1 MTGIRKKNK
10 ILGFIFAVLAVW
22 MVIFQNPSYAAQRGS
37 LNVKTEQAGM
47 TVYLYRVA
55 EKQAGVYVLNEN
67 FQASGADVSGG
78 GSREAAIALTN
89 FVKAQGIQPYRTGT
103 GSGKHVVFR
112 NLPDGEALYLVTGDP
127 MTVGGK
133 TYIPAPVLV
142 EAGGAA
148 AEADIKC
155 DIEEPENPT
164 NPTEPT
170 NPTDPSNPTSPTRYY
185 DDSDDDDWDPT
196 EYTEQASAPTNV
208 KITDNVITWD
218 NSNYVL
224 CWAVCK
230 DGKVIAF
237 TTEPTYTIED
247 TNATYSIR
255 SANEMGGLGEAAIV
269 TDPSAIDEVTTGL
282 QVISTDYYN
291 MQGIKVSASY
301 QGVIIKIEKLENGE
315 QVVTKVINK

>member
-22 MVIFQNPSYAAQRGS
+22 MVIFQNPSYAAQRCS

-67 FQASGADVSGG
+67 FQVSGADVSGG

-164 NPTEPT
+164 KPTEPTNPTEPT
-170 NPTDPSNPTSPTRYY
+170 KPTDPSNPTSPTRYH

-196 EYTEQASAPTNV
+196 PNKKPTITTAADETV
-208 KITDNVITWD
+208 TITDAETQSETRVEESTAESETETSTETTVENEKKLPQTGQLWWPVGILL
-218 NSNYVL
+218 SAGAVL
-224 CWAVCK
+224 LAAGLVMK
-230 DGKVIAF
+230 K
-237 TTEPTYTIED
+237 
-247 TNATYSIR
+247 R
-255 SANEMGGLGEAAIV
+255 S
-269 TDPSAIDEVTTGL
+269 
-282 QVISTDYYN
+282 
-291 MQGIKVSASY
+291 K
-301 QGVIIKIEKLENGE
+301 EK
-315 QVVTKVINK
+315 

>member
-37 LNVKTEQAGM
+37 LNIKTEQAGM
-47 TVYLYRVA
+47 MVYLYRVA
-55 EKQAGVYVLNEN
+55 EKQAGVYVLNEK

-78 GSREAAIALTN
+78 GSREAAITLTD

-127 MTVGGK
+127 MTIGGK

-164 NPTEPT
+164 KPTEPTNPTEPT
-170 NPTDPSNPTSPTRYY
+170 KPTDPSNPTSPTRYH

-196 EYTEQASAPTNV
+196 PNKKPT
-208 KITDNVITWD
+208 ITT
-218 NSNYVL
+218 
-224 CWAVCK
+224 
-230 DGKVIAF
+230 
-237 TTEPTYTIED
+237 
-247 TNATYSIR
+247 
-255 SANEMGGLGEAAIV
+255 AADETV
-269 TDPSAIDEVTTGL
+269 TDHRCGDTVGNQSG
-282 QVISTDYYN
+282 
-291 MQGIKVSASY
+291 
-301 QGVIIKIEKLENGE
+301 GE
-315 QVVTKVINK
+315 YGRE

>member
-37 LNVKTEQAGM
+37 LNIKTEQAGM

-55 EKQAGVYVLNEN
+55 EKQAGVYVLNEK

-112 NLPDGEALYLVTGDP
+112 SLPDGEALYLVTGDP
-127 MTVGGK
+127 LTVGGK
-133 TYIPAPVLV
+133 NYIPAPVLV

-155 DIEEPENPT
+155 DIEEPENG
-164 NPTEPT
+164 
-170 NPTDPSNPTSPTRYY
+170 TDE
-185 DDSDDDDWDPT
+185 SDRTHKPDGSVESDLSDP
-196 EYTEQASAPTNV
+196 
-208 KITDNVITWD
+208 
-218 NSNYVL
+218 L
-224 CWAVCK
+224 
-230 DGKVIAF
+230 
-237 TTEPTYTIED
+237 
-247 TNATYSIR
+247 
-255 SANEMGGLGEAAIV
+255 L
-269 TDPSAIDEVTTGL
+269 
-282 QVISTDYYN
+282 
-291 MQGIKVSASY
+291 
-301 QGVIIKIEKLENGE
+301 
-315 QVVTKVINK
+315 

>member
-37 LNVKTEQAGM
+37 LNIKTEQTGM

-55 EKQAGVYVLNEN
+55 EKQAGVYVLNEK
-67 FQASGADVSGG
+67 FHASGADVSEG

-142 EAGGAA
+142 E
-148 AEADIKC
+148 
-155 DIEEPENPT
+155 
-164 NPTEPT
+164 
-170 NPTDPSNPTSPTRYY
+170 
-185 DDSDDDDWDPT
+185 DDWDPT
-196 EYTEQASAPTNV
+196 PNKKPTITTAADETV
-208 KITDNVITWD
+208 TITDAETQSETRVEESTAE
-218 NSNYVL
+218 SETETSTE
-224 CWAVCK
+224 
-230 DGKVIAF
+230 
-237 TTEPTYTIED
+237 TTVENEKKLPQTGQLWWPVGILLS
-247 TNATYSIR
+247 AGAILLAAGLVMKKR
-255 SANEMGGLGEAAIV
+255 S
-269 TDPSAIDEVTTGL
+269 
-282 QVISTDYYN
+282 
-291 MQGIKVSASY
+291 K
-301 QGVIIKIEKLENGE
+301 EK
-315 QVVTKVINK
+315 

>member
-1 MTGIRKKNK
+1 MDGDISKSVLRGT
-10 ILGFIFAVLAVW
+10 AV
-22 MVIFQNPSYAAQRGS
+22 QPEC
-37 LNVKTEQAGM
+37 KTEQAGM

-78 GSREAAIALTN
+78 GSREAAITLTN
-89 FVKAQGIQPYRTGT
+89 FVKAQGTQPYRTGT
-103 GSGKHVVFR
+103 GSGKHVFFR

-127 MTVGGK
+127 LTVGGK

-196 EYTEQASAPTNV
+196 PNKKPTITTAADETV
-208 KITDNVITWD
+208 TITDAETQSETRVEESTAESETETSTETTVENEKKLPQTGQLWWPVGILL
-218 NSNYVL
+218 SAGAVL
-224 CWAVCK
+224 LAAGLVMK
-230 DGKVIAF
+230 K
-237 TTEPTYTIED
+237 
-247 TNATYSIR
+247 R
-255 SANEMGGLGEAAIV
+255 S
-269 TDPSAIDEVTTGL
+269 
-282 QVISTDYYN
+282 
-291 MQGIKVSASY
+291 K
-301 QGVIIKIEKLENGE
+301 EK
-315 QVVTKVINK
+315 

>member
-10 ILGFIFAVLAVW
+10 ILGFIFAVLSLW

-37 LNVKTEQAGM
+37 LNIKTEQAGM

-55 EKQAGVYVLNEN
+55 EKQAGVYVLNEK

-185 DDSDDDDWDPT
+185 DGDNRGERKEASPDRTAMVAGRDSALRRRGP
-196 EYTEQASAPTNV
+196 S
-208 KITDNVITWD
+208 
-218 NSNYVL
+218 
-224 CWAVCK
+224 
-230 DGKVIAF
+230 GG
-237 TTEPTYTIED
+237 
-247 TNATYSIR
+247 R
-255 SANEMGGLGEAAIV
+255 SC
-269 TDPSAIDEVTTGL
+269 DE
-282 QVISTDYYN
+282 
-291 MQGIKVSASY
+291 K
-301 QGVIIKIEKLENGE
+301 EK
-315 QVVTKVINK
+315 

>member
-10 ILGFIFAVLAVW
+10 ILGFIFAVRAVW
-22 MVIFQNPSYAAQRGS
+22 MVIFQIPSYAAQRGS

-55 EKQAGVYVLNEN
+55 EKQAGVYVLNEK

-78 GSREAAIALTN
+78 GSREAAITLTN

-164 NPTEPT
+164 NPTNPTEPT

-196 EYTEQASAPTNV
+196 PNKKPTITTAADETV
-208 KITDNVITWD
+208 TITDAETHSETRVEESTAE
-218 NSNYVL
+218 SETETSTE
-224 CWAVCK
+224 
-230 DGKVIAF
+230 
-237 TTEPTYTIED
+237 TTVENEKKLPQTGQLWWPVGILLS
-247 TNATYSIR
+247 AGAILLAAGLVMKKR
-255 SANEMGGLGEAAIV
+255 S
-269 TDPSAIDEVTTGL
+269 
-282 QVISTDYYN
+282 
-291 MQGIKVSASY
+291 K
-301 QGVIIKIEKLENGE
+301 EK
-315 QVVTKVINK
+315 

>member
-37 LNVKTEQAGM
+37 LNIKTEQAGM

-55 EKQAGVYVLNEN
+55 EKQAGVYVLNEK

-78 GSREAAIALTN
+78 GSREAAITLTD

-127 MTVGGK
+127 MTIGGK

-148 AEADIKC
+148 AEADITVSYTHLLQPQFFVCPFCRETENLLAVSVGLREYMHRRRFTPEKRTY
-155 DIEEPENPT
+155 EELWLQE
-164 NPTEPT
+164 
-170 NPTDPSNPTSPTRYY
+170 TDPTP
-185 DDSDDDDWDPT
+185 
-196 EYTEQASAPTNV
+196 
-208 KITDNVITWD
+208 
-218 NSNYVL
+218 
-224 CWAVCK
+224 
-230 DGKVIAF
+230 GK
-237 TTEPTYTIED
+237 TP
-247 TNATYSIR
+247 
-255 SANEMGGLGEAAIV
+255 
-269 TDPSAIDEVTTGL
+269 
-282 QVISTDYYN
+282 
-291 MQGIKVSASY
+291 
-301 QGVIIKIEKLENGE
+301 
-315 QVVTKVINK
+315 

>member
-22 MVIFQNPSYAAQRGS
+22 MVIFQIPSYAAQRGS

-55 EKQAGVYVLNEN
+55 EKQAGVYVLNEK

-78 GSREAAIALTN
+78 GSREAAITLAD
-89 FVKAQGIQPYRTGT
+89 FAKAQGIQPYRTGT

-148 AEADIKC
+148 AEADIKLSL
-155 DIEEPENPT
+155 IH
-164 NPTEPT
+164 
-170 NPTDPSNPTSPTRYY
+170 
-185 DDSDDDDWDPT
+185 
-196 EYTEQASAPTNV
+196 
-208 KITDNVITWD
+208 I
-218 NSNYVL
+218 
-224 CWAVCK
+224 
-230 DGKVIAF
+230 
-237 TTEPTYTIED
+237 
-247 TNATYSIR
+247 
-255 SANEMGGLGEAAIV
+255 
-269 TDPSAIDEVTTGL
+269 
-282 QVISTDYYN
+282 
-291 MQGIKVSASY
+291 
-301 QGVIIKIEKLENGE
+301 
-315 QVVTKVINK
+315 

>member
-1 MTGIRKKNK
+1 MDGDISKSVLRGTAGQSERKNRTGRNDGI
-10 ILGFIFAVLAVW
+10 
-22 MVIFQNPSYAAQRGS
+22 S
-37 LNVKTEQAGM
+37 L
-47 TVYLYRVA
+47 
-55 EKQAGVYVLNEN
+55 
-67 FQASGADVSGG
+67 SGADVSGG

-196 EYTEQASAPTNV
+196 PNKKPTITTAADETV
-208 KITDNVITWD
+208 TITDAETQSETRVEESTAESETETSTETTVENEKKLPQTGQLWWPVGILL
-218 NSNYVL
+218 SAGAVL
-224 CWAVCK
+224 LAAGLVMK
-230 DGKVIAF
+230 K
-237 TTEPTYTIED
+237 
-247 TNATYSIR
+247 R
-255 SANEMGGLGEAAIV
+255 S
-269 TDPSAIDEVTTGL
+269 
-282 QVISTDYYN
+282 
-291 MQGIKVSASY
+291 K
-301 QGVIIKIEKLENGE
+301 EK
-315 QVVTKVINK
+315 

>member
-37 LNVKTEQAGM
+37 LNIKTEQAGM

-55 EKQAGVYVLNEN
+55 EKQAGVYVLNEK

-78 GSREAAIALTN
+78 GSREAAITLAD
-89 FVKAQGIQPYRTGT
+89 FAKAQGIQPYRTGT

-133 TYIPAPVLV
+133 TYILAPVLV

-155 DIEEPENPT
+155 DIEETENPT

-196 EYTEQASAPTNV
+196 PNKKPTITTAADETV
-208 KITDNVITWD
+208 TITDAQTQPETRVDEST
-218 NSNYVL
+218 
-224 CWAVCK
+224 AVSE
-230 DGKVIAF
+230 
-237 TTEPTYTIED
+237 TETSTEPNMENEKKLPQTGQLWWPVGILLS
-247 TNATYSIR
+247 AGAILLAAGLVMKKR
-255 SANEMGGLGEAAIV
+255 S
-269 TDPSAIDEVTTGL
+269 
-282 QVISTDYYN
+282 
-291 MQGIKVSASY
+291 K
-301 QGVIIKIEKLENGE
+301 EK
-315 QVVTKVINK
+315 

>member
-22 MVIFQNPSYAAQRGS
+22 MVIFQNPSYAAQRCS

-142 EAGGAA
+142 
-148 AEADIKC
+148 ILRNRKTRQTQR
-155 DIEEPENPT
+155 NPQ
-164 NPTEPT
+164 
-170 NPTDPSNPTSPTRYY
+170 TRRIHRIR
-185 DDSDDDDWDPT
+185 PLR
-196 EYTEQASAPTNV
+196 P
-208 KITDNVITWD
+208 VIMMT
-218 NSNYVL
+218 
-224 CWAVCK
+224 AMM
-230 DGKVIAF
+230 
-237 TTEPTYTIED
+237 TTGIRLR
-247 TNATYSIR
+247 IR
-255 SANEMGGLGEAAIV
+255 SRRSQQRL
-269 TDPSAIDEVTTGL
+269 TRR
-282 QVISTDYYN
+282 
-291 MQGIKVSASY
+291 
-301 QGVIIKIEKLENGE
+301 
-315 QVVTKVINK
+315 

>member
-37 LNVKTEQAGM
+37 LNIKTEQTGM

-55 EKQAGVYVLNEN
+55 EKQAGVYVLNEK

-127 MTVGGK
+127 MTVGGM

-142 EAGGAA
+142 ER
-148 AEADIKC
+148 IRR
-155 DIEEPENPT
+155 IRPLRP
-164 NPTEPT
+164 
-170 NPTDPSNPTSPTRYY
+170 
-185 DDSDDDDWDPT
+185 
-196 EYTEQASAPTNV
+196 
-208 KITDNVITWD
+208 VIMMT
-218 NSNYVL
+218 
-224 CWAVCK
+224 AMM
-230 DGKVIAF
+230 
-237 TTEPTYTIED
+237 TTGIRLR
-247 TNATYSIR
+247 IR
-255 SANEMGGLGEAAIV
+255 SRRSQQRL
-269 TDPSAIDEVTTGL
+269 TRR
-282 QVISTDYYN
+282 
-291 MQGIKVSASY
+291 
-301 QGVIIKIEKLENGE
+301 
-315 QVVTKVINK
+315 